1 MQSQPLAVWSEKVYG
16 VTCSHT
22 HTIHIISLQLQFTH
36 DVSLSKTICL
46 AQRNEHKTNSTE
58 ENNNKIALT
67 HWNYCVCVWIFII
80 DFFSPKPFDQN
91 CLWIGSKRNQQQ
103 NTATKAQ
110 KHSANIRQQI
120 VNIFEQKS
128 TMVFILYVGFHSSAV
143 ELYGSAVGTCELKC
157 VNECLFLFLSNA
169 VCLLL
174 IVRPFHVINN
184 KKASFCK

>member
-16 VTCSHT
+16 VMCSHT

-91 CLWIGSKRNQQQ
+91 CLWIGNKRNQQQ

-110 KHSANIRQQI
+110 KQI